1 MEWGYPSV
9 SLLGR
14 ERQVVTPADAD
25 RPTMP
30 LLRSGAARGLCD
42 YRALALSVFAFALA
56 SGAPAVA
63 GESGASP
70 THPGFKVLTGFAASR
85 VRYGNTIVRDTGSD
99 LEYRYDGFQ
108 NGMAVVGSQEVKEHQ
123 PGDPYLL
130 RPGRRSPVNVYLND
144 AAPRPRRDGTSPSE
158 FPTAASVEADP
169 RLRVEISPN
178 VDIPNAKVGT
188 PIGFVGDWILVKGN
202 ATWFPDG
209 YKGPLSVDG
218 ATQNALR
225 SWGDLVKVSTTLEAT
240 FGDIYVAVARGDE
253 RRVFEGST
261 IVVLSDT
268 SVIYVEPS
276 GAQQGRLFQI
286 ENLYPHTIGWDVF
299 SRGYPDDESDFRERM
314 KQSGMDCAQF
324 TFCERIVKA
333 DTVVRLNHWKDNHGT
348 IDCDDDPE
356 ADAVVFRHCLPH
368 EIQIRRD
375 YASRPMG
382 SLISPPWGSMLV
394 FKGNILG
401 L

>member
-1 MEWGYPSV
+1 
-9 SLLGR
+9 
-14 ERQVVTPADAD
+14 VTPADAYLT
-25 RPTMP
+25 TMP
-30 LLRSGAARGLCD
+30 LRRSSAARGLCD
-42 YRALALSVFAFALA
+42 YRALALSVFAFAFA

-70 THPGFKVLTGFAASR
+70 THPGFKVLTGFAASH

-99 LEYRYDGFQ
+99 LEYRYDDFQ
-108 NGMAVVGSQEVKEHQ
+108 NGMAVVGSQDAREHR

-130 RPGRRSPVNVYLND
+130 TPGRRSPVNVYLND
-144 AAPRPRRDGTSPSE
+144 AAPRPRKDGTSPSE

-169 RLRVEISPN
+169 RLRVEIDPN
-178 VDIPNAKVGT
+178 IDIPNAKTGA
-188 PIGFVGDWILVKGN
+188 PIGFVGNRILVKGN

-218 ATQNALR
+218 ATQDALR
-225 SWGDLVKVSTTLEAT
+225 SWGDLVKVSYVLEAT
-240 FGDIYVAVARGDE
+240 FGDMYVNIPRGDE

-261 IVVLSDT
+261 IVELSDT

-276 GAQQGRLFQI
+276 GARQGRLFQI

-299 SRGYPDDESDFRERM
+299 SRGYPGDEADFRERM
-314 KQSGMDCAQF
+314 KQSGIDCAQIPL
-324 TFCERIVKA
+324 CEGIVKA

-356 ADAVVFRHCLPH
+356 SESVVFRACLP
-368 EIQIRRD
+368 QGIRIRKD
-375 YASRPMG
+375 YASRPTG
-382 SLISPPWGSMLV
+382 SLISPPWGFMLV
-394 FKGNILG
+394 FKGNIFG